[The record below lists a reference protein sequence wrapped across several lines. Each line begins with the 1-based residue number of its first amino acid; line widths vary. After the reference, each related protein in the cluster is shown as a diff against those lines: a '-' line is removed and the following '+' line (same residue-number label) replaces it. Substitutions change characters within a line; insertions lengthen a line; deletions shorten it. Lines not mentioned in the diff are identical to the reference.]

1 MILLV
6 LSIILIGLVGL
17 ERYIS
22 TKKINRLNG
31 VRLFIGLMAI
41 FLIFL
46 ISYFVTDTAIGIFY
60 VSVTMIMYFLIGF
73 ITYRSNIAWLEYP
86 TYIIGIP
93 LMIFLLIKATENMLI
108 AMNYL
113 VFLMIILNLII
124 SNSYKRKST
133 LKQNISLGVGIVI
146 SLGLLLAYYK
156 FPEPKN
162 RIMLKQEIVALK
174 FLEEELDMD
183 GFEAYVR
190 NINISLRG
198 EEKIVRAYDSTGI
211 AIELIYKD
219 NKIIDW
225 TKSEDPREYYENVE
239 GGSYRLEVTPENVAE
254 ETAVNYFSYS
264 FSKDYDGLSEILA
277 DTADNRILIEKQKEN
292 YKEGIYIKDYTI
304 QSISTL
310 PKNGYSNEN
319 HIFFYS
325 GWEEIVDKY
334 ELIEYEIVRV
344 KFLQIH
350 SKKANELIPQWGDGT
365 YYRSFIVG
373 KSSDDKDYR
382 IYDFGMMEEIWTKS

>member
-198 EEKIVRAYDSTGI
+198 EEKI
-211 AIELIYKD
+211 
-219 NKIIDW
+219 
-225 TKSEDPREYYENVE
+225 
-239 GGSYRLEVTPENVAE
+239 
-254 ETAVNYFSYS
+254 
-264 FSKDYDGLSEILA
+264 EIPKK
-277 DTADNRILIEKQKEN
+277 RR
-292 YKEGIYIKDYTI
+292 EGIFSQYNN
-304 QSISTL
+304 S
-310 PKNGYSNEN
+310 
-319 HIFFYS
+319 
-325 GWEEIVDKY
+325 
-334 ELIEYEIVRV
+334 
-344 KFLQIH
+344 
-350 SKKANELIPQWGDGT
+350 
-365 YYRSFIVG
+365 
-373 KSSDDKDYR
+373 
-382 IYDFGMMEEIWTKS
+382 